1 MTDKTALKG
10 LTLKKLVF
18 PNPYYQPET
27 SAEELERQRKA
38 RELRREAAKK
48 QITEIKRLR
57 AAKNKL
63 NLKGA
68 DMLTMKVIQ
77 NLSERD
83 RQKFLREVNNE
94 DLALAVQGEN
104 ETLVDSL
111 ATVMSKRCGEEFRV
125 LVKKAA
131 EQLAQEEAEAEKSD
145 EDGELTEEEAPASVT
160 AAREKMFAVVTKLAE
175 DGDIE
180 IPEILLPGISV
191 DFKEWLA
198 QMQSQVCERI
208 EEVQY
213 GRALLRKRILSE
225 AENLGEEKRRQISD
239 EILGNWGNEDDIA
252 RIEDIFK
259 TEFEDFINGF
269 FEKQL
274 LADGRCDSARKAILA
289 LGDTARRKILAN
301 LILEREDKIRR
312 TLEKDFINF
321 DDLLLIPDIG
331 IQKFLREV
339 DGETLAKALKPARVE
354 VQEKIFCNMSK
365 RAAAMLKE
373 DIAYMGPLRKKDA
386 YEAQNEVIAILDRLE
401 KSGEIVIARPGE
413 EEDFV

>member
-63 NLKGA
+63 NMKEET
-68 DMLTMKVIQ
+68 MLTMKVIQ

-94 DLALAVQGEN
+94 ELALAVQGEN
-104 ETLVDSL
+104 ETLVESL
-111 ATVMSKRCGEEFRV
+111 AAVMSKRCSEEFRA

-131 EQLAQEEAEAEKSD
+131 EQVATETKKTEKSD
-145 EDGELTEEEAPASVT
+145 DEGDLIEEEIPASV
-160 AAREKMFAVVTKLAE
+160 AATREKMLAVVERLSE
-175 DGDIE
+175 SGDIE
-180 IPEILLPGISV
+180 IPEFILPGISA

-198 QMQSQVCERI
+198 QMQSQVCESI

-213 GRALLRKRILSE
+213 ERALLRKRILSE
-225 AENLGEEKRRQISD
+225 AENLGDEKRGQISD

-269 FEKQL
+269 FEKHL
-274 LADGRCDSARKAILA
+274 LAEQSHVFNVLVEHSSRPFRHI
-289 LGDTARRKILAN
+289 T
-301 LILEREDKIRR
+301 
-312 TLEKDFINF
+312 KDF
-321 DDLLLIPDIG
+321 
-331 IQKFLREV
+331 FLH
-339 DGETLAKALKPARVE
+339 
-354 VQEKIFCNMSK
+354 
-365 RAAAMLKE
+365 
-373 DIAYMGPLRKKDA
+373 
-386 YEAQNEVIAILDRLE
+386 LDPCGLQCL
-401 KSGEIVIARPGE
+401 
-413 EEDFV
+413 